1 MNNRNTMKHTTFH
14 SVIAAFAAIT
24 ALASCAHVEPL
35 PGPGIDGASRKLTV
49 TCAQTEGASRTDIN
63 DVTPLWQAGD
73 ALWVSDG
80 IRSVRVTVPDA
91 FAGKNYAE
99 LTIPGTLRA
108 DTTLWFLYPYDEDAA
123 VSSGKIIASIPI
135 VQDGIFGHAHRAVGS
150 CEPAESTVSLKNASA
165 ILKFSIDREDLA
177 VMQFSNSTVFSGSFK
192 LTPTT
197 GAKYSNNSPYSL
209 KTIRVD
215 FSGKG
220 DRYISCMAAT
230 MAKGTRFTF
239 VTNDGRL
246 GSITTS
252 ASNSLANGS
261 IYDMGAL
268 DDRIVFNET
277 PATTLGTQET
287 ANCYIVSEPGSY
299 RLPIVQGNS
308 SAAVV
313 GTPAYGELLWET
325 VNTSATLTKNSVVS
339 DVAYYDGYL
348 YFAVPEAIKAGNAL
362 VGVVDET
369 GTVLWSWHIWILPNG
384 YEDQTFAEGD
394 PNPFSDAVLMDRN
407 LGALSA
413 TPGAVDA
420 NGLLYQW
427 GRKDPF
433 PGAGV
438 LSGTTAAKV
447 AGTSITTAAQNTDN
461 GTVEFATANPTKF
474 VYKSS
479 GDWLVNSDA
488 SLWNA
493 GAKTIYDPCPAGY
506 HIPFAN
512 AISGLTTAN
521 TPWDDLRKGRS
532 ITIDGQTIWFP
543 TPGTRASGSGSLQ
556 NAGTGCY
563 FWFDKNDTAGQNA
576 WRVGSDTIGVAPK
589 AQPQAA
595 GFSVR
600 CQKYVVSG
608 EEQTVTIG
616 LNFEAAGTYYSPYLT
631 ADSYASAKVFWG
643 DETSDALGVE
653 TFLKHLYSAAGA
665 YSLVVKAY
673 AVSGFK
679 LKSLG
684 DVTSIDVSGF

>member
-1 MNNRNTMKHTTFH
+1 MKHTTFH
-14 SVIAAFAAIT
+14 SIIAAFAAIA

-35 PGPGIDGASRKLTV
+35 PGPGIDGESRTLTV
-49 TCAQTEGASRTDIN
+49 TCAQTEGATRTDIN
-63 DVTPLWQAGD
+63 DVTPQWQVGD

-80 IRSVRVTVPDA
+80 IRSARVAVPDE
-91 FAGKNYAE
+91 FAGKDFAE
-99 LTIPGTLRA
+99 LSIPGTLRA
-108 DTTLWFLYPYDEDAA
+108 DTTLWFLYPYDEDATVA
-123 VSSGKIIASIPI
+123 SGKIIASIPI
-135 VQDGIFGHAHRAVGS
+135 IQDGIFGHVHRAVGT

-165 ILKFSIDREDLA
+165 ILKFSIDREDVA

-192 LTPTT
+192 ITPST
-197 GAKYSNNSPYSL
+197 GAKYSNNAPYSL

-239 VTNDGRL
+239 VTKDGRL

-252 ASNSLANGS
+252 TSNSLANGS
-261 IYDMGAL
+261 IYDLGAL
-268 DDRIVFNET
+268 DDRIVFDET

-287 ANCYIVSEPGSY
+287 ANCYIVSQPGTY
-299 RLPIVQGNS
+299 RLPIVRGNGS
-308 SAAVV
+308 SSV

-325 VNTSATLTKNSVVS
+325 VNTSATLTKNTVVS

-362 VGVVDET
+362 VGVVNEA
-369 GTVLWSWHIWILPNG
+369 GAVLWSWHIWILPNG
-384 YEDQTFAEGD
+384 YEDQTYAEGD
-394 PNPFSDAVLMDRN
+394 PNPYSGAVMMDRN

-447 AGTSITTAAQNTDN
+447 VGTSITTVGQTTDN
-461 GTVEFATANPTKF
+461 GTVEFAVANPTKF

-488 SLWNA
+488 TLWSA
-493 GAKTIYDPCPAGY
+493 AVKTIYDPCPAGY
-506 HIPFAN
+506 HVPFAD
-512 AISGLTTAN
+512 AISGLKLAN
-521 TPWDDLRKGRS
+521 TPWDATRKGRS

-543 TPGTRASGSGSLQ
+543 SPGTRASGSGSLQ
-556 NAGTGCY
+556 NAGTISY
-563 FWFDKNDTAGQNA
+563 FWFDKNSASGQNA
-576 WRVGSDTIGVAPK
+576 WRVSSDTIGVAPK

-595 GFSVR
+595 GFSIR
-600 CQKYVVSG
+600 CQKYVVTG

-616 LNFEAAGTYYSPYLT
+616 LNLAAGSTYYSPYMT
-631 ADSYASAKVFWG
+631 ADSYAAAKVFWG
-643 DETSDALGVE
+643 DESFDTLGVE
-653 TFLKHLYSAAGA
+653 TFLEHLYSAPGV
-665 YSLVVKAY
+665 YSMVVKGY
-673 AVSGFK
+673 SVSGFK

-684 DVTSIDVSGF
+684 DVTSIDVSSF